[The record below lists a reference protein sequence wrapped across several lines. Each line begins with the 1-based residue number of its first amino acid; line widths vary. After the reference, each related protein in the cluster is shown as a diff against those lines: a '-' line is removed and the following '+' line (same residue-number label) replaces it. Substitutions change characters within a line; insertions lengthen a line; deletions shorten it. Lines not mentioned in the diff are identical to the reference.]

1 MQHEVEDR
9 VGYTY
14 AWNDAQTDAELV
26 VGNRLAALPG
36 GKSWYFPSTSDC
48 TACHTP
54 AAGYTLGLEAWQL
67 LGHGGAL
74 AQLEQRLP
82 APIDHE
88 ALAKLVPVAAPPPAT
103 SEQRARSYL
112 HANCSSCHREGSA
125 TGVIVE
131 LDLRIDTPLAAT
143 GLCGEPHAG
152 DLGIGQA
159 RVVVPRAPERSVL
172 VARLRSL
179 DERRM
184 PKLASRVLDEAGLAA
199 VETWIRELASCP

>member
-54 AAGYTLGLEAWQL
+54 AAGYTLG
-67 LGHGGAL
+67 
-74 AQLEQRLP
+74 
-82 APIDHE
+82 HE

-152 DLGIGQA
+152 DLGIAQA